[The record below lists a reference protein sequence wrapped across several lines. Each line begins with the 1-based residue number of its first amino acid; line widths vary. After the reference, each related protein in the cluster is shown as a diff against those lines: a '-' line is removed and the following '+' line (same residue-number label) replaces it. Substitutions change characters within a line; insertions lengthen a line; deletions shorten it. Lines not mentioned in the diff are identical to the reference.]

1 VTCYTKSF
9 TELDEIIQTLANER
23 YGINDPGRINFV
35 LGCWD
40 QANGFFTSGKKSP
53 GYYEGIAAAKK
64 KGL

>member
-1 VTCYTKSF
+1 MTCYTKSF
-9 TELDEIIQTLANER
+9 TELDEIIQKMADEWHGADR
-23 YGINDPGRINFV
+23 PSRINFV